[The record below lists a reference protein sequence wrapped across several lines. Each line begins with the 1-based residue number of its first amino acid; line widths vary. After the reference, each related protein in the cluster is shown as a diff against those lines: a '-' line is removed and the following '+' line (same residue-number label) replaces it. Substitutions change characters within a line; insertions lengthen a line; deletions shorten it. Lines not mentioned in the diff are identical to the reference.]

1 MSGGKLLERLVWAFQ
16 EELVPARSVPGSGP
30 SLSLLQDADSSA
42 RRLPEQF
49 SFHKA
54 SQGGLIGPFVS
65 DKSQRGWEFNSLCQR
80 LRAAP
85 KPELK

>member
-16 EELVPARSVPGSGP
+16 GELVPARLVPGSGP
-30 SLSLLQDADSSA
+30 SLSLLQNADSSVQ
-42 RRLPEQF
+42 RLLEQF
-49 SFHKA
+49 SIHKA

-65 DKSQRGWEFNSLCQR
+65 DKSRRGWEFNSLCQC